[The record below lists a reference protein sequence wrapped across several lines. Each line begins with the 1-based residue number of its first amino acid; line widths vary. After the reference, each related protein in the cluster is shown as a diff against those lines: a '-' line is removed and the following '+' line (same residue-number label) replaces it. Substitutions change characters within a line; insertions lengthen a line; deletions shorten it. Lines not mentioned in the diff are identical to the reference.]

1 VNWEQKPATVTTETF
16 KRIKDYVLGL
26 KETVDRG
33 TVILTA
39 DELRARLVATDPEW
53 TFTDAEMLTAVGHLA
68 NHGYVTRLKTSQGEP
83 RLLLAPELL
92 NNLAASF
99 VLEARREEKGLGS
112 LKEAKLLAAGYPFP
126 ELDQVTEAERSILL
140 DSAAVL
146 FLEHN
151 VCFRETDLLGNAYL
165 VFPELINLKRPLDDT
180 ETPVEDGVA
189 YTVSGAVENV
199 YASLVVM
206 MGYTQTFTRTN
217 QWRNHARYE
226 VGRGQV
232 CGFRLEA
239 ERAGELDFV
248 LYFARDTPAPV
259 RMLFQSLFENFL
271 NRRNLTVHRFEPVAC
286 KNGHVLDRVI
296 VRKRS
301 AAGEAFAFC
310 SDCGEKTTLPK
321 ADQPIQLTKEQATD
335 VEKDRRA
342 ADERSRFEQVLFRLK
357 THVTEQKL
365 AVPEC
370 FISYAWGVPENEL
383 WVERRL
389 ATDLQKAGVGVVLDR
404 WDNARIGASV
414 PRFVERVA
422 KSDRVIVVG
431 TPLYRQKYENDE
443 PMRGYV
449 VAAEGDLIGKRMI
462 GSEAK
467 KESVLPLLLDGT
479 EETSFPYMLH
489 GRVYADFRQ
498 PETYI
503 TTALGLL
510 LSLYAIGPQE
520 PVAIDLW
527 KSLGRD

>member
-1 VNWEQKPATVTTETF
+1 
-16 KRIKDYVLGL
+16 
-26 KETVDRG
+26 
-33 TVILTA
+33 
-39 DELRARLVATDPEW
+39 
-53 TFTDAEMLTAVGHLA
+53 
-68 NHGYVTRLKTSQGEP
+68 
-83 RLLLAPELL
+83 
-92 NNLAASF
+92 
-99 VLEARREEKGLGS
+99 
-112 LKEAKLLAAGYPFP
+112 
-126 ELDQVTEAERSILL
+126 
-140 DSAAVL
+140 
-146 FLEHN
+146 
-151 VCFRETDLLGNAYL
+151 
-165 VFPELINLKRPLDDT
+165 
-180 ETPVEDGVA
+180 
-189 YTVSGAVENV
+189 
-199 YASLVVM
+199 
-206 MGYTQTFTRTN
+206 
-217 QWRNHARYE
+217 
-226 VGRGQV
+226 
-232 CGFRLEA
+232 
-239 ERAGELDFV
+239 
-248 LYFARDTPAPV
+248 
-259 RMLFQSLFENFL
+259 MLFQSLFENFL
-271 NRRNLTVHRFEPVAC
+271 NRRNLTVHRFEPVTC

-301 AAGEAFAFC
+301 ATGEAFAFC

-321 ADQPIQLTKEQATD
+321 ADKAIQLTKQQAAEVD
-335 VEKDRRA
+335 ADRRA

-370 FISYAWGVPENEL
+370 FISYAWGVPEHEL

-431 TPLYRQKYENDE
+431 TPLYRQKYENEE

-462 GSEAK
+462 GTEAK

-479 EETSFPYMLH
+479 EETSLPYMLH